1 MGIRKIDTTLC
12 NGCGICVAICPMDV
26 LRLYSFT
33 TDKGEVKKAY
43 IKYIRDCQS
52 CFLCELECPQD
63 AIYVTPFRERRA
75 VLPW

>member
-1 MGIRKIDTTLC
+1 VIRLNKE
-12 NGCGICVAICPMDV
+12 
-26 LRLYSFT
+26 R
-33 TDKGEVKKAY
+33 KKAF